1 MPRKVSRFHWEL
13 AEIIQKTA
21 KIIDIHDI
29 EYVIQYGCDDVD
41 TFYSNTYLVDISGKR
56 NGPKIK
62 KKILIKCHLDLNQ
75 RASFRELYK
84 RGHVFYN
91 AIVPKL
97 LEIQRTFKVIEGLK
111 MKFPNC
117 IYSSDEY
124 NKEVMVL
131 SQMLDKYNIHNRYL
145 SINIDHAKLTLIN
158 MAKLHAPSFVWE
170 TYYSEEFDKIKTILS
185 KNVQYSDLVKLPNSM
200 KYCYDT
206 SVNVVLNSTYKEKL
220 RALDG
225 HILAILK
232 TPPPLQYSTIC
243 HGDCWINNIL
253 FKNQGTRPVEVMFV
267 DYQLSRYASPVS
279 DISYFLYMS
288 TERELL
294 SQHYE
299 TLINVYYGTLA
310 GVLRQCNLKIE
321 QVYPETIF
329 RQHLKEYSV
338 LGLIEALVSMKI
350 ITADNDDAIKMTEMR
365 YNQPDVENAGIDEH
379 KFNNQNLFIERVN
392 AIVNSFF
399 QMDYSLTSV
408 INLDK

>member
-29 EYVIQYGCDDVD
+29 EYVIQYGCEDVD
-41 TFYSNTYLVDISGKR
+41 TFFSNTYLVDISGKR
-56 NGPKIK
+56 NGSKIK

-75 RASFRELYK
+75 RANFRELYK

-91 AIVPKL
+91 TIVPKL

-111 MKFPNC
+111 IKFPNC
-117 IYSSDEY
+117 IYSSEEY

-131 SQMLDKYNIHNRYL
+131 SQMQDTYNIHNRFL
-145 SINIDHAKLTLIN
+145 SISIDQAKLTLKN
-158 MAKLHAPSFVWE
+158 MAKLHALSFVWE
-170 TYYSEEFDKIKTILS
+170 TYYSEEFDEIKTILS

-206 SVNVVLNSTYKEKL
+206 SVNVVLNSSYKEKL
-220 RALDG
+220 TALDG
-225 HILAILK
+225 HLLAILK

-243 HGDCWINNIL
+243 HGDCWINNII
-253 FKNQGTRPVEVMFV
+253 FKNKATRPVEVMFV

-310 GVLRQCNLKIE
+310 GVLRECNLKIE

-329 RQHLKEYSV
+329 RQHLTEYSV

-350 ITADNDDAIKMTEMR
+350 ITADNDDAMKMTEMR
-365 YNQPDVENAGIDEH
+365 YKQPDVEHAGIAEH
-379 KFNNQNLFIERVN
+379 KLNNQNLFIERVN

-399 QMDYSLTSV
+399 QMDYSLTPV

>member
-1 MPRKVSRFHWEL
+1 MPRKVSQFHWEL
-13 AEIIQKTA
+13 AEIVQKTA

-29 EYVIQYGCDDVD
+29 EYVVQYGCEDVD
-41 TFYSNTYLVDISGKR
+41 TFFSNTYLVDISGKR
-56 NGPKIK
+56 NGSKIK

-75 RASFRELYK
+75 RANFRELYK

-111 MKFPNC
+111 IKFPNC

-131 SQMLDKYNIHNRYL
+131 SQMPDTYNIHNRFL
-145 SINIDHAKLTLIN
+145 SISIDQAKLTLKN
-158 MAKLHAPSFVWE
+158 MAKLHALSFVWE
-170 TYYSEEFDKIKTILS
+170 TYYAEEFDEIKTILS
-185 KNVQYSDLVKLPNSM
+185 KNVQYSDLVKLPSSM

-206 SVNVVLNSTYKEKL
+206 SVNVVLNSSYKEKL
-220 RALDG
+220 WALDG
-225 HILAILK
+225 HLLAILK

-253 FKNQGTRPVEVMFV
+253 FKNQGTRPVEVIFI
-267 DYQLSRYASPVS
+267 DHQLSWYASPVS

-288 TERELL
+288 TEQELL

-299 TLINVYYGTLA
+299 ALINVYYGTLA

-321 QVYPETIF
+321 QVYPERIF

-350 ITADNDDAIKMTEMR
+350 ITADNDDAMKMTEMR
-365 YNQPDVENAGIDEH
+365 YTKSDVEYAGIDEH
-379 KFNNQNLFIERVN
+379 TFSNQNLFIERVN